1 MQFYVDTYSCI
12 ENLNE
17 VHQQGNVQFSFVTIL
32 ILVRLPQRSRNFQE
46 INEEFEYV
54 CVLRDKLVRGTYK
67 SIIYHSLCI

>member
-46 INEEFEYV
+46 INEEF
-54 CVLRDKLVRGTYK
+54 
-67 SIIYHSLCI
+67 